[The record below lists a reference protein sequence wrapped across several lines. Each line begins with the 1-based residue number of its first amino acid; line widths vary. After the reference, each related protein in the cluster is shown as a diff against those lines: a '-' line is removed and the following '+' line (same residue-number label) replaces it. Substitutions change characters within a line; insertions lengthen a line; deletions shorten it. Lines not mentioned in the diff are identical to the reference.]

1 MKCPNNH
8 DTQNFLQKHF
18 SGINHFLNEKSV
30 FTTVHPIWVIFIAA
44 LSCIFTNSHI
54 ERLLITTFAFYSVL
68 LEMLNSSIEIT
79 NDRFG
84 CQYNQNTKIAKE
96 LSGTVTA
103 LSRFPFF
110 ILFFYILYKNLNKC
124 NQFTRCNQ

>member
-8 DTQNFLQKHF
+8 ENQTFLQKYF
-18 SGINHFLNEKSV
+18 SGLIHLTNEKSI
-30 FTTVHPIWVIFIAA
+30 FTTVHPVWVICISFI
-44 LSCIFTNSHI
+44 SCLFTNSHI

-84 CQYNQNTKIAKE
+84 CQYNENTKIAKE
-96 LSGTVTA
+96 LSGSVTA
-103 LSRFPFF
+103 LSRIPFL
-110 ILFFYILYKNLNKC
+110 ILLFYILYKNLNKC
-124 NQFTRCNQ
+124 NQFTSCNQ